1 MPDISLQSAN
11 QFIAAAIEKASLIG
25 VPSTVTV
32 VDTGGRI
39 VAVGRMDG
47 APLISIDASAAK
59 ARTCV
64 FFGGVAT
71 ANLVGATQ
79 PGAPL
84 YGISAAT
91 TEHLAFVP
99 GGLPLLEDGVLL
111 GALGSGG
118 GMPDQDQQIAVA
130 AVAAVTL

>member
-1 MPDISLQSAN
+1 MPNISLHSAN
-11 QFIAAAIEKASLIG
+11 DVIAAAIGQAASMG

-32 VDTGGRI
+32 VDIGGRI
-39 VAVGRMDG
+39 VAVARMDG

-64 FFGGVAT
+64 FFGGGAT
-71 ANLVGATQ
+71 ADLVGATQ

-84 YGISAAT
+84 YGIGAAT

-99 GGLPLLEDGVLL
+99 GGLPLLGDGVLL

-118 GMPDQDQQIAVA
+118 GMPDQDQQIAAA